1 MATPTYLSHPPS
13 YRWRPVEMSD
23 IPAIQQ
29 MIATTLVVDQVEAV
43 ASAER
48 MEQILSMVG
57 DQLVTHTR
65 AALLPNGEIVA
76 IGLIFTRSDEEEHTA
91 MFNTIVHGEHRGQG
105 VETMLLQWIEERV
118 RQAFAEL
125 ADGKPQLIRVGCPDH
140 LVDQIALYEQ
150 SGFQPVRYAYK
161 MQREL
166 GAFEPEKA
174 LPTGLRLVQWSEAC
188 DPALRQTFNVAFQGH
203 WGLPEMTEALWQQ
216 FLVGVPQF
224 RGDLTFLAL
233 DSDESDRERIVGFCL
248 NWVDEDKNA
257 QTGVGEGW
265 IEAIGVIPTWR
276 GRGIAEVLLHHT
288 LNAFRAE
295 GLDYAALD
303 VDTQN
308 PTGALRLY
316 EKLGFAAVKR
326 TIIFAKNLN

>member
-1 MATPTYLSHPPS
+1 
-13 YRWRPVEMSD
+13 MSD

-48 MEQILSMVG
+48 MEQILTLLG
-57 DQLVTHTR
+57 DQLATNTR
-65 AALLPNGEIVA
+65 AALLSNGDLVA
-76 IGLIFTRSDEEEHTA
+76 MGLIFTRSAEKEHTA
-91 MFNTIVHGEHRGQG
+91 MFNTIVHGEHRRQG
-105 VETMLLQWIEERV
+105 LEALLLQWIEERA
-118 RQAFAEL
+118 RQVFAEL
-125 ADGKPQLIRVGCPDH
+125 ADNKPQIIRVGCPDH
-140 LVDQIALYEQ
+140 LADQIALYTQ
-150 SGFQPVRYAYK
+150 QGFQAVRYAYK

-166 GAFEPEKA
+166 GAFLPEKA
-174 LPTGLRLVQWSEAC
+174 LPDGLRLVPWSAAR
-188 DPALRQTFNVAFQGH
+188 DPALRQAFTAAFHGH
-203 WGLPEMTEALWQQ
+203 WGLPEMNEALWQQ
-216 FLVGVPQF
+216 FFVGVPQF

-233 DSDESDRERIVGFCL
+233 AGDALDRGWIVGFCL

-265 IEAIGVIPTWR
+265 IEAIGVIPAWR
-276 GRGIAEVLLHHT
+276 GRGVAEVLLHHT

-295 GLDYAALD
+295 GLDCAALD

-316 EKLGFAAVKR
+316 EKQGFVAVKK
-326 TIIFAKNLN
+326 TIIFTKRLN